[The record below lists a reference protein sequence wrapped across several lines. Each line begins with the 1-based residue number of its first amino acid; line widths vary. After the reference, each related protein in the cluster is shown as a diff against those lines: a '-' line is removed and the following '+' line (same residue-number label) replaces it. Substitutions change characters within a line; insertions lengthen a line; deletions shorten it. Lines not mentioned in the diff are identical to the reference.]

1 MTRPRLCGVPDLD
14 LSQKLLRHPAARSNS
29 IDDDSIVGSSR
40 RRCGTAP
47 MLGPNSSVGAVFANA
62 PRVARKA
69 VRAQEC
75 RHVAMGGKT
84 SGLGTA
90 VEWAMPEPPLQAI
103 ADAEAVPKGDR
114 LMSALGAH
122 NVKVFGCRPMKV
134 ARRSPGPAS
143 ANSKGGNRRRR
154 GEVARQTLR
163 GFGSCESE
171 YNFCDM
177 ARTLRMGENAFRGSC
192 NFSKLGVVKTAQIT
206 TFAFRA

>member
-1 MTRPRLCGVPDLD
+1 MTRPRLCRVPDLD

-29 IDDDSIVGSSR
+29 IDDDLSS
-40 RRCGTAP
+40 AP
-47 MLGPNSSVGAVFANA
+47 RVVGAGRLRCLVPTQASEPFS
-62 PRVARKA
+62 PTHPQVARKA

-163 GFGSCESE
+163 GFGSCKSE